1 MENLVCD
8 QILYKLDWI
17 LKCVNCR
24 SQVLEMKIYTELLWI
39 NLHLEANNQGILDL
53 PKLILANSDLVT
65 QEVVA
70 RLINVI
76 ISHLSAQVEAA

>member
-17 LKCVNCR
+17 LKFVNYR
-24 SQVLEMKIYTELLWI
+24 NQALEMKVFIELQWI

-53 PKLILANSDLVT
+53 LKLILANSDLVT

-70 RLINVI
+70 RLINVTI
-76 ISHLSAQVEAA
+76 NHLSAQVEAV